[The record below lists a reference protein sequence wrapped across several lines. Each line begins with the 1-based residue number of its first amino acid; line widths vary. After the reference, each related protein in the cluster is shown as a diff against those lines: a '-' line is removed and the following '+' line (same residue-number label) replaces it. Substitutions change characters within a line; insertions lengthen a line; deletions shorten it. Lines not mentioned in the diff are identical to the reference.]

1 MPRMDQLRP
10 HMTGLAPVRD
20 VSGSQAASGGRRVEH
35 LLTST
40 WALRLILPLL
50 VAGSGLAILA
60 IGDAALRRGMD
71 RLAQAR
77 FADQSAVLGEHV
89 HIALDRSQSRL
100 DSLAEL
106 VRTLGTDLPREHL
119 AREIQLSLER
129 NPAISWLSL
138 STPDGHYRGAY
149 RDDDGQLIFNECR
162 LGTGGQPGIDERF
175 TIAADGKLGTG
186 TTKPTSYDP
195 RVRPFYLLAAQ
206 ATGKVWTDPYLFWD
220 GITGTTCAM
229 ALRDAAGQVI
239 AVLSLDFDST
249 SLGKA
254 LGQLP
259 TIPGSRS
266 FVVSADGTVL
276 GFTGP
281 PLPSRSGGRVVKL
294 LDLDDPHLLTLV
306 QAMLTGQGDG
316 SLKTDEGIRI
326 AARPLTPW
334 TGQTWQMVSYAP
346 EAEIIAAAGALRQR
360 AAIVALA
367 AIALAALVGWL
378 VAGALGRVR
387 RERGEAREEARRAL
401 AAANELGSYRLVKR
415 LGVGGM
421 GEVWRGEHRQLAR
434 PAAIKLMRT
443 MADQDVA
450 VLRERFS
457 REAQVIAGLHC
468 RNTVG
473 LYDYG
478 VSDDGSLYYVM
489 ELLDGLD
496 LDQLVEA
503 HGPVPPQR
511 AVAILR
517 QACLSLAEAHDQG
530 LVHRD
535 IKPANIYL
543 CRLADEVDVVKVLDF
558 GLVLAVQN
566 GRDKGSS
573 GRLSMPGTV
582 FGTPTCMAPE
592 QARGLEIDG
601 RADLYAIGCVAW
613 WLVTGKTPFD
623 AADAMGQLLAHVNSP
638 LPDLRAL
645 RPELPE
651 TLVVLINDLL
661 AKDPAARPADAREV
675 IRRLRLLGP
684 IGGDPWDE
692 EIAAVWWMRHRPQ
705 ADSKPSRPAAAS
717 DVGLGDVATAP
728 TLPLPTLD

>member
-1 MPRMDQLRP
+1 MDQLRP
-10 HMTGLAPVRD
+10 HMTGLPPVRD
-20 VSGSQAASGGRRVEH
+20 ASGSQAASGGRMVEH
-35 LLTST
+35 VLTST
-40 WALRLILPLL
+40 WSLRLILPLL

-77 FADQSAVLGEHV
+77 FTDQSAVLAAHV

-106 VRTLGTDLPREHL
+106 VRSLGPDLPRERL
-119 AREIQLSLER
+119 AREMQLSLER

-149 RDDDGQLIFNECR
+149 RDGDRLMFNECR
-162 LGTGGQPGIDERF
+162 LGTGGQPGTDERMA
-175 TIAADGKLGTG
+175 IAADGQLGTAA
-186 TTKPTSYDP
+186 TKPTTYDP

-229 ALRDAAGQVI
+229 ALRDAGGSPI

-249 SLGKA
+249 SLGNA
-254 LGQLP
+254 LDQLP
-259 TIPGSRS
+259 TIPGSRG

-281 PLPSRSGGRVVKL
+281 PLTGRGGGRVTKL

-316 SLKTDEGIRI
+316 SLKADEGIRI

-334 TGQTWQMVSYAP
+334 TGQTWQMVIYAP

-367 AIALAALVGWL
+367 AIAVAALVGWL

-415 LGVGGM
+415 LGAGGM
-421 GEVWRGEHRQLAR
+421 GEVWLGEHRQLAR
-434 PAAIKLMRT
+434 PAAIKLMRS
-443 MADQDVA
+443 MADQDIT

-503 HGPVPPQR
+503 YGPVPPQR

-566 GRDKGSS
+566 GPGKDSS
-573 GRLSMPGTV
+573 SRLSMPGTV

-592 QARGLEIDG
+592 QARGLEING

-613 WLVTGKTPFD
+613 WLITGKTPFD
-623 AADAMGQLLAHVNSP
+623 AADAMGQLLAHVNTP
-638 LPDLRAL
+638 LPDLGAL

-651 TLVVLINDLL
+651 SLISLINDLL

-684 IGGDPWDE
+684 LGGDPWDE
-692 EIAAVWWMRHRPQ
+692 EIAAVWWMRNRPL
-705 ADSKPSRPAAAS
+705 ADSKPSRGAVA
-717 DVGLGDVATAP
+717 DDVATAP
-728 TLPLPTLD
+728 TLPLPKLD